1 MLQKTPRKNQHT
13 PITIVSLLFLISLG
27 YALYS
32 TYGPFN
38 TKEAVS
44 EKHQKIPEYFDYGVL
59 YDRIYC
65 NDFFEFKIP
74 ILKGHEATYKKYDY
88 ITKSI
93 YERDSISATPQRTAA
108 ISDQDLLVIVP
119 ELVKI
124 DVVKSFMETKSIEDW
139 QQYSKEKSKRDMFGP
154 DYQLIIRAHN
164 LREESLGRYINQFQN
179 LHNPDYGTP
188 KFKEIS
194 GISFRAYEGLE
205 SFGGAVQQTTFKMMG
220 GENKKISSYVTEMH
234 GFALSIDLFYLTEEQ
249 KCILLE
255 MVNAIR
261 FHASSGI

>member
-1 MLQKTPRKNQHT
+1 MLQNTPRQNQHI

-27 YALYS
+27 YALYH
-32 TYGPFN
+32 TYGLFDL
-38 TKEAVS
+38 KETVS

-59 YDRIYC
+59 YDSIYC

-93 YERDSISATPQRTAA
+93 YERDSILATPQSTTA

-124 DVVKSFMETKSIEDW
+124 DVVKSFMETKSIEGW
-139 QQYSKEKSKRDMFGP
+139 QQYSREKSKRDMFGP

-164 LREESLGRYINQFQN
+164 LRDESLGRYINKFQN

-194 GISFRAYEGLE
+194 GISFRTYEGLE
-205 SFGGAVQQTTFKMMG
+205 SHGGPVQQTTFRMMG
-220 GENKKISSYVTEMH
+220 GRSKKIYSYVTEIH
-234 GFALSIDLFYLTEEQ
+234 GFSLSIDLFYLTEEQ

-255 MVNAIR
+255 MVDAIQFNR
-261 FHASSGI
+261 NT